1 MDLDLRL
8 LRHFV
13 AVAEELHFSRAAQ
26 RLFVA
31 QQAVSRDVRKLED
44 RVGTPLFD
52 RTSRRVAL
60 TPAGRRLL
68 VRARQILSLHDE
80 TLRELRGEERAL
92 LVDVVGQRLTPAL
105 VLAQARAQAA
115 GHEFFARFHG
125 GLDASLPL
133 LAAHRL
139 DVTFG
144 RWHGVDGTPP
154 DGIEHELIRY
164 ERISVLVPEHHALA
178 AEPAVPLAAL
188 RETDAC
194 WHCGDHASAQWEQAM
209 LQLFADT
216 GTPPAPPRPN
226 VRGIDELA
234 YHIQQWDLP
243 ILTISSQPDVPG
255 AVIRPLVD
263 PVAVYPWSLIWR
275 TDLRRHPGLTALRA
289 AARDLGAAANWLELP
304 EGCWLPMPEGGGLRS
319 LTPTPTRA
327 RASGRRVAPGA
338 R

>member
-1 MDLDLRL
+1 MTEDLDLRL

-13 AVAEELHFSRAAQ
+13 AVAEELNFSRAAE

-44 RVGTPLFD
+44 RAGTPLFD
-52 RTSRRVAL
+52 RTSRRVVL

-68 VRARQILSLHDE
+68 VRARQILALHDE
-80 TLRELRGEERAL
+80 TLRELRGEGRSL

-105 VLAQARAQAA
+105 VLAAARDRAV
-115 GHEFFARFHG
+115 GYEFFARFHG

-133 LAAHRL
+133 LAGHRL

-144 RWHGVDGTPP
+144 RWHGITGDPP
-154 DGIEHELIRY
+154 QGLEHQLIRY
-164 ERISVLVPEHHALA
+164 EQISVLVPESHPLA
-178 AEPAVPLAAL
+178 VQAEVPLAAL

-194 WHCGDHASAQWEQAM
+194 WHCGDHASAQWEQAI

-216 GTPPAPPRPN
+216 DTPPAPPRPN

-243 ILTISSQPDVPG
+243 VLTISSQPDVPG
-255 AVIRPLVD
+255 AVVRPLVQ
-263 PVAVYPWSLIWR
+263 PVAMYPWSMIWR
-275 TDLRRHPGLTALRA
+275 KDLHHPGLTALRDA
-289 AARDLGAAANWLELP
+289 AGDLSAAENWLDLP
-304 EGCWLPMPEGGGLRS
+304 ENAWLPSPEAGLLPNRG
-319 LTPTPTRA
+319 
-327 RASGRRVAPGA
+327 GRRAY

>member
-1 MDLDLRL
+1 MAEDLDLRL

-13 AVAEELHFSRAAQ
+13 AVAEELHFSRAAE

-44 RVGTPLFD
+44 RAGTTLFD

-68 VRARQILSLHDE
+68 GRARQILSLHDE
-80 TLRELRGEERAL
+80 TLRELRGEGRSL

-105 VLAQARAQAA
+105 VLAAARARAD

-133 LAAHRL
+133 LAGHRL

-144 RWHGVDGTPP
+144 RWHGITGEPP
-154 DGIEHELIRY
+154 HGLEHHLIRY
-164 ERISVLVPEHHALA
+164 ERISVLVPERHPLA
-178 AEPAVPLAAL
+178 EETEVPLAAL

-194 WHCGDHASAQWEQAM
+194 WHCGDHVSAQWEQVM
-209 LQLFADT
+209 EQLFTDT
-216 GTPPAPPRPN
+216 GMPPAPPRPN
-226 VRGIDELA
+226 VRGVDELA

-255 AVIRPLVD
+255 AVVRPLVQ
-263 PVAVYPWSLIWR
+263 PVAMYPWSMIWR
-275 TDLRRHPGLTALRA
+275 KDLRHPGLAALREA
-289 AARDLGAAANWLELP
+289 ADDLGTAGNWRDLPDGA
-304 EGCWLPMPEGGGLRS
+304 WLPSPEAGL
-319 LTPTPTRA
+319 PRA
-327 RASGRRVAPGA
+327 RSRR
-338 R
+338 